1 MGADQAIVLVSG
13 AGAQSPLDGQF
24 RREDGC
30 ELEESK
36 DKLEPSCIACGNVKW
51 CNYFQKH
58 CGSS

>member
-13 AGAQSPLDGQF
+13 AGAQSPLDRQF

-36 DKLEPSCIACGNVKW
+36 DKLEAVNM
-51 CNYFQKH
+51 
-58 CGSS
+58 